1 MLEPGERW
9 RVDCA
14 DALAWLR
21 ALPDGYL
28 SLVVTSPPYSD
39 ARTYGVGFKLRGQA
53 WVDWLRP
60 VIVEACR
67 VTAGLVCLNVSAPVR
82 KHRYMP
88 APEWLVADL
97 TRHDGLV
104 CGPSPYCWVR
114 SGTPGSGSK
123 RSGYHRRC
131 WEPVYCFAR
140 PEVLPLAWHDQ
151 LAFGKPPR
159 WGAGGAMS
167 NRLTDGSRVNQWGG
181 RVTSGRSRKADGMMQ
196 APGRPSHR
204 NAFGVSSTTTRR
216 RPGGGGLESQ
226 GRSLKQVGPVPAIA
240 CPPNII
246 ATGNGGNQCGHSLA
260 HDSEAPM
267 NLALAER
274 LVCWF
279 ASPDSVVGDPFAGSG
294 TTGHAAL
301 NHARRFLGCDLRPG
315 KGGCETARRRLSLV
329 TPGMFG

>member
-1 MLEPGERW
+1 VLEPGERW

-21 ALPDGYL
+21 ALPDGCL

-39 ARTYGVGFKLRGQA
+39 ARTYGIGFKLRGQA

-60 VIVEACR
+60 IIVEACR

-82 KHRYMP
+82 KHRYTP

-97 TRHDGLV
+97 TRLDGLA

-114 SGTPGSGSK
+114 GGTPGSGSK
-123 RSGYHRRC
+123 HSGYHRRS

-140 PEVLPLAWHDQ
+140 PDRLPLAWHDQ
-151 LAFGKPPR
+151 LAFGQPPKF
-159 WGAGGAMS
+159 GPGGACS
-167 NRLTDGSRVNQWGG
+167 HRLANGARVNQWGG
-181 RVTSGRSRKADGMMQ
+181 RAASGRSRKADGTMQ

-204 NAFGVSSTTTRR
+204 PGEVVNGARVTSSTRR
-216 RPGGGGLESQ
+216 RQ
-226 GRSLKQVGPVPAIA
+226 GQDAREPMAYVPPAIA
-240 CPPNII
+240 NPGNVVHTHSGLNH
-246 ATGNGGNQCGHSLA
+246 AGNGLA
-260 HDSEAPM
+260 HDNEAPM
-267 NLALAER
+267 ALALAER

-279 ASPDSVVGDPFAGSG
+279 APPDSVVGDPFAGSG

-301 NHARRFLGCDLRPG
+301 SHARRFLGCDLRPG